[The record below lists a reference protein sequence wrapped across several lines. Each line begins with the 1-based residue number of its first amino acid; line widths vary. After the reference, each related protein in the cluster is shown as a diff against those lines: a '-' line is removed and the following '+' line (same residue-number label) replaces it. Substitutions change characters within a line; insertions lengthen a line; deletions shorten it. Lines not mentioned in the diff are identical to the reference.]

1 MSRTCCI
8 CAHAKRD
15 EINEGLV
22 EGVSLSNLSAVYKVT
37 EDALARHRDKHLP
50 AALVKAQEAREIARG
65 DVLLSEVK
73 GLHSTTMRILAHAEE
88 AGDLKTVLSAVRE
101 ARSNLLLLA
110 RMADQIEGA
119 KQASDS
125 SDSSPEWIRM
135 RTRILEAL
143 EPYPEA
149 QLAVTEALRDEKE
162 KD

>member
-1 MSRTCCI
+1 MARTCRV
-8 CAHAKRD
+8 CALPKRH
-15 EINEGLV
+15 EIDVALV
-22 EGVSLSNLSAVYKVT
+22 EGVSLSNLSAAYKVT

-73 GLHSTTMRILAHAEE
+73 GLHSTTMRILTRAEE

-110 RMADQIEGA
+110 RMADQIEGV
-119 KQASDS
+119 KQASDFS
-125 SDSSPEWIRM
+125 EESTEWTRIRSV
-135 RTRILEAL
+135 ILEAL

-149 QLAVTEALRDEKE
+149 HNAVTEALRDELN
-162 KD
+162 D